1 MLFEDLFQER
11 HHDEYAS
18 ARTFMLFDDSIF
30 YYAFRKRKQFSTKM
44 ETIKQ
49 MGIKSYFRFCNW
61 NLSMEYLERKSLWRR
76 STHEFFARGSFYVGV
91 LFSSVRIVWK

>member
-1 MLFEDLFQER
+1 MLFEERFQKKN
-11 HHDEYAS
+11 HDAH
-18 ARTFMLFDDSIF
+18 AIKRTFMLFDGSIF
-30 YYAFRKRKQFSTKM
+30 YYAFRKRKQFGTKM

-61 NLSMEYLERKSLWRR
+61 NLSMEYLEHKSLLGR
-76 STHEFFARGSFYVGV
+76 STHEFFARNSFCMGV